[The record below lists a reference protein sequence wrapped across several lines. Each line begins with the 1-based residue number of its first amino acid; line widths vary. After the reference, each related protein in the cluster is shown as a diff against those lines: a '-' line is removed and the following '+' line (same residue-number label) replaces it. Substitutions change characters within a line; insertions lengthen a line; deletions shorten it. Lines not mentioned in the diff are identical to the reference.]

1 MAPYTPAQ
9 VQLLP
14 SWDNGPYS
22 PVLDVDDRYPTLE
35 PSEDQYNGPYL
46 SNVLPPL
53 SATTSLVRSP
63 SHRHSWSCHSSDEHQ
78 CCDSGAV
85 GDSPQYRQV
94 PYTEGDYIYSPD
106 GYLPSQH
113 APNDQVSPPTSPFRP
128 VRLMFEAISLL
139 FSTITPRPSHCPV
152 QTLSRSKRTRRI
164 RPLRC
169 FTLEEGQWEVG
180 RRASNPHLGLRA
192 PCPIPIRR
200 SIRTSPPH
208 NHLHHRRL
216 RRRHRITGVA
226 LYPRSNAPSHTTSHR
241 DMRMP
246 NLY

>member
-1 MAPYTPAQ
+1 MAPYAPTH

-53 SATTSLVRSP
+53 SVATSLIRSP
-63 SHRHSWSCHSSDEHQ
+63 SHRHSWSCHPSDEHQ
-78 CCDSGAV
+78 QCPDSGTVA
-85 GDSPQYRQV
+85 DSPQYRQI
-94 PYTEGDYIYSPD
+94 PYTEGDYVYSPD

-113 APNDQVSPPTSPFRP
+113 TPNDQVSLPTSSFRP

-139 FSTITPRPSHCPV
+139 FSTSFPMASHCPV
-152 QTLSRSKRTRRI
+152 QTLPGSKWTGRI

-169 FTLEEGQWEVG
+169 STLGEG
-180 RRASNPHLGLRA
+180 R
-192 PCPIPIRR
+192 
-200 SIRTSPPH
+200 
-208 NHLHHRRL
+208 
-216 RRRHRITGVA
+216 
-226 LYPRSNAPSHTTSHR
+226 
-241 DMRMP
+241 
-246 NLY
+246 